1 MVTGASAA
9 EAIDTL
15 LAHFARYH
23 PDRIELSLDRMYR
36 LLADLGDPHNKLPPV
51 IHVAGTNG
59 KGSTVAFLSA
69 ALEASGKTV
78 STYTSPHLIRFAE
91 RYRIAG
97 TTLEDAQL
105 LELFEEIED
114 INAGKTITEF
124 EITTAAAFLAMSR
137 APADVAILEV
147 GLGGQFD
154 ATNVIARPLATVIT
168 RVAMDHMDF
177 LGNTLRDIAGEKAAI
192 QKSGV
197 PSIVGP
203 QDPEAMDAITVTA
216 KSTGA
221 PLYRVGHEWNLG
233 QPYESGGVSY
243 HHGTTDWI
251 LPQPSLPGQHQ
262 LQNAA
267 TAAACLEICKLSGV
281 TEQTV
286 ATGIQN
292 AYWPGR
298 LQRLTVGS
306 LADQLRPGWSLWVD
320 VAHNPSGAAA
330 AANMFR
336 GLLENDPRA
345 LHLVIA
351 MRDNKDSAGFL
362 APFTNLATNLT
373 TVPTPHAPQMQ
384 DPAALCKH
392 ASMAGF
398 KCQSGISLAE
408 ALKSLSD
415 DHPPGHIL
423 ITGSH
428 LLVGAALSSNN
439 SMTLDL

>member
-1 MVTGASAA
+1 
-9 EAIDTL
+9 
-15 LAHFARYH
+15 
-23 PDRIELSLDRMYR
+23 
-36 LLADLGDPHNKLPPV
+36 
-51 IHVAGTNG
+51 
-59 KGSTVAFLSA
+59 
-69 ALEASGKTV
+69 
-78 STYTSPHLIRFAE
+78 
-91 RYRIAG
+91 
-97 TTLEDAQL
+97 
-105 LELFEEIED
+105 
-114 INAGKTITEF
+114 
-124 EITTAAAFLAMSR
+124 
-137 APADVAILEV
+137 
-147 GLGGQFD
+147 
-154 ATNVIARPLATVIT
+154 PLATVIT

-221 PLYRVGHEWNLG
+221 PLYRAGHEWNLG

-262 LQNAA
+262 LHNAA

-286 ATGIQN
+286 AAGTQN
-292 AYWPGR
+292 AHWPGR
-298 LQRLTVGS
+298 LQRLTAGF
-306 LADQLRPGWSLWVD
+306 LADQLAPGWNLWVD

-336 GLLENDPRA
+336 VLSESDPRA

-351 MRDNKDSAGFL
+351 MQNNKDSTGFL
-362 APFTNLATNLT
+362 APFTNLATNFT
-373 TVPTPHAPQMQ
+373 TVPTPDAPQMQ

-398 KCQSGISLAE
+398 KCQSCISLTE
-408 ALKSLSD
+408 ALQSLTGN
-415 DHPPGHIL
+415 HPPGHIL

-428 LLVGAALSSNN
+428 LLVGAALSLNN
-439 SMTLDL
+439 SMALDR